1 MPLVK
6 APEHDLNLEDVPQ
19 YFETHKIE
27 ATMAHLVELLLDKR
41 PTNPR
46 LFILQC
52 APGVFVNAF
61 RINTVTQLLALATLL

>member
-1 MPLVK
+1 MK

-52 APGVFVNAF
+52 APGEK
-61 RINTVTQLLALATLL
+61 L

>member
-1 MPLVK
+1 MK

-52 APGVFVNAF
+52 APGGENCENPIDKFF
-61 RINTVTQLLALATLL
+61 RACLARF